1 MKKFCKKLGS
11 ETLVRHSVRLDF
23 CNLAAQNKSLIYMK
37 KVLFILF
44 SFLAFGISVNAESV
58 FGKSVIVLTQKNGDR
73 EPSEQV
79 GDTSPEDAPKVR
91 STTSQ
96 PVCASLYN
104 KVVTIDFQTVF
115 STVTA
120 NITNETTGEIISS
133 ELFINP
139 TSFSIDLY
147 EKDTGDYMIEI
158 ISNEILLEGHFSL

>member
-1 MKKFCKKLGS
+1 
-11 ETLVRHSVRLDF
+11 
-23 CNLAAQNKSLIYMK
+23 MK

-44 SFLAFGISVNAESV
+44 SFLAFGISVNAQSI

-91 STTSQ
+91 STISQ

-115 STVTA
+115 ST
-120 NITNETTGEIISS
+120 GEIVSS

-139 TSFSIDLY
+139 TSFSIDLNG
-147 EKDTGDYMIEI
+147 KDTGDYMIEI
-158 ISNEILLEGHFSL
+158 ISNEISLEGHFSL

>member
-1 MKKFCKKLGS
+1 
-11 ETLVRHSVRLDF
+11 
-23 CNLAAQNKSLIYMK
+23 MK

-44 SFLAFGISVNAESV
+44 SFLAFGISVNAQSI

-91 STTSQ
+91 STISQ

-115 STVTA
+115 ST
-120 NITNETTGEIISS
+120 NETTGEIVSS

-139 TSFSIDLY
+139 TSFSIDLNG
-147 EKDTGDYMIEI
+147 KDTGDYMIEI
-158 ISNEILLEGHFSL
+158 ISNEISLEGHFSL